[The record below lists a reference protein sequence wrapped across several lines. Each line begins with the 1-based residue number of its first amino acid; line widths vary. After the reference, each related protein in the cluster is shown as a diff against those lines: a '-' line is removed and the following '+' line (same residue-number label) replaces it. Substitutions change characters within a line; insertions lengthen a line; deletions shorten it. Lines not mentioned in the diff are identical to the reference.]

1 LVVVATL
8 VAFVAVVAEVAELT
22 TSVFAST
29 TVGASADPL
38 GCQTGTNVCP
48 VVHDAGCTLL
58 VTVVADAATL
68 RPYCVMPERPL
79 AVRYVFVS
87 RENVPAAVIFTN
99 GVPDTHVG

>member
-1 LVVVATL
+1 MLLLFSDITGELRLRAQYNSLVQVQQATL
-8 VAFVAVVAEVAELT
+8 DKL
-22 TSVFAST
+22 
-29 TVGASADPL
+29 
-38 GCQTGTNVCP
+38 N
-48 VVHDAGCTLL
+48 DAGCTLL

-99 GVPDTHVG
+99 GVPEAHEG